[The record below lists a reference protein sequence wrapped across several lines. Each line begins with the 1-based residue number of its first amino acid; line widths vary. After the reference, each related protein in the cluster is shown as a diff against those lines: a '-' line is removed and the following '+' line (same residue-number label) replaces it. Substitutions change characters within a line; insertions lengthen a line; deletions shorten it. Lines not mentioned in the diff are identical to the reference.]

1 MKMTGVPDLHG
12 RHGIH
17 GIALLIAPKTL
28 RKSGAAAEPTS
39 DIIINVPQS
48 VIVHPDVNLSR
59 RVQDIA
65 LRCRAVTATA
75 LNRGAASIRIVVSFY

>member
-1 MKMTGVPDLHG
+1 MTGVPDLPG

-28 RKSGAAAEPTS
+28 RNSGAVAVSTS
-39 DIIINVPQS
+39 DIIINVPQT
-48 VIVHPDVNLSR
+48 VIVHPAVNFSR
-59 RVQDIA
+59 RIEDIA

-75 LNRGAASIRIVVSFY
+75 LNRGAAPIPIVASFY